1 MSAAPQEATE
11 STDEPPS
18 DPAVATRK
26 SGWVRRHRGLAILSG
41 VVAVGLALGI
51 WNQLAPKGD
60 SETLSLANAGPN
72 GSRAV
77 GEILGRHGVE
87 VHQAGDFETAM
98 EALANSDYPTLL
110 LYDRSGFLSGEQ
122 LSELADSAVRIV
134 VVTPRLATLSALTG
148 SGAPEDATTP
158 NIRQAGVVPDGVPV
172 LEPGCSLPD
181 AVAAG
186 PVSGDAGFTYDGGT
200 TCYRPQ
206 GAAGGMLAV
215 SDDERL
221 TVLGSTTILGNRHLA
236 EHGNAALALRTLGTS
251 EDLVWYLPSLAD
263 LEPSG
268 APTSLAEL
276 RPKWVPYLGPWLLI
290 VALAAI
296 VWRGRRNG
304 PLVFEPL
311 PVVVKAVETAEG
323 RARLYHDARALG
335 QARDN
340 LRAGTLVRLSGKL
353 RLGPEATDAQA
364 IEALARLLGR
374 PADRIRTLI
383 NEHPGTEARLVAWA
397 QELDQLEKEVRNT

>member
-1 MSAAPQEATE
+1 MTGAQAAAGTGGAVPE
-11 STDEPPS
+11 
-18 DPAVATRK
+18 PAVEARRP
-26 SGWVRRHRGLAILSG
+26 GWVRKHRGLVILSG
-41 VVAVGLALGI
+41 VLAAGLALGI

-60 SETLSLANAGPN
+60 SEPLSLANAGPN
-72 GSRAV
+72 GGRAV
-77 GEILGRHGVE
+77 SEILGRHGVQ
-87 VHQAGDFETAM
+87 VHRATNFETAM
-98 EALANSDYPTLL
+98 QALETSDFATLL
-110 LYDRSGFLSGEQ
+110 LYDRNGFLSSERLND
-122 LSELADSAVRIV
+122 LSDAAGRLV
-134 VVTPRLATLSALTG
+134 VVTPRLETLSALTG
-148 SGAPEDATTP
+148 ADVPGDVTDRT
-158 NIRQAGVVPDGVPV
+158 IRQAGVVPDGARS
-172 LEPGCSLPD
+172 LEPGCTLAD
-181 AVAAG
+181 AAAAG
-186 PVSGDAGFTYDGGT
+186 PVSGEGGFTYDGGT
-200 TCYRPQ
+200 ICYRPP
-206 GAAGGMLAV
+206 GAAGGMFAI

-221 TVLGSTTILGNRHLA
+221 TVLGSTTVLGNRNLA
-236 EHGNAALALRTLGTS
+236 EEGNAALALRSLGAS
-251 EDLVWYLPSLAD
+251 DDLVWYLPSLAD